1 MKKIWLAIVLVASW
15 PAFAADTAPSE
26 ASIRELISI
35 TDARKLVEGIYAQM
49 DGMMEQA
56 MKQALNGKSV
66 TPEQEKVMAEY
77 RGKVVD
83 VMREEMAWTD
93 LEPIY
98 IDLYSKSFSQSE
110 IDGMLKFYKSEAG
123 KAVIAKLPLLTNNL
137 MQTMMG
143 RMQTI
148 MPRIGKLAEEYVPK
162 IRDAGK

>member
-26 ASIRELISI
+26 ASVRELISI
-35 TDARKLVEGIYAQM
+35 TDAKKLLEGVYAQM

-56 MKQALNGKSV
+56 MKQALNGKAV

-83 VMREEMAWTD
+83 VMREEMAWAD

-137 MQTMMG
+137 MQMMMG

-162 IRDAGK
+162 IRDAGN

>member
-15 PAFAADTAPSE
+15 PAFAAETTPSE
-26 ASIRELISI
+26 ASVRELITI
-35 TDARKLVEGIYAQM
+35 TDAKKLLEGIYAQM

-98 IDLYSKSFSQSE
+98 IDLYSKSFSQAE